1 MKKILST
8 LLAASLMLLGTQA
21 FAQGSINAGYLNST
35 QSFKNSDS
43 VNSNG
48 AYVGASYN
56 IAIAGGF
63 GVAPGIYYS
72 LIANNKGTAAEIL
85 GIPVSGSTKFREH
98 AINVPVYLN
107 WGTDLARDSRFFV
120 YAGPT
125 VQYGLSSKTKGSVGV
140 GSYAAD
146 GIYDNYK
153 DGDQNPFNVYLGG
166 GIGITV
172 AGIQVSVGYDYGM
185 MNLYKGDDAVQSK
198 RSNIKIGV
206 GFAF

>member
-56 IAIAGGF
+56 IGIAGGF
-63 GVAPGIYYS
+63 GIAPGIYYS
-72 LIANNKGTAAEIL
+72 LIASNKASAASFF
-85 GIPVSGSTKFREH
+85 GVDVSESTHFREH
-98 AINVPVYLN
+98 AVNVPVYLN
-107 WGTDLARDSRFFV
+107 WGTDLTRDSRFFV

-125 VQYGLSSKTKGSVGV
+125 LQYGLSSKTKVAGGIGSIT
-140 GSYAAD
+140 AD
-146 GIYDNYK
+146 HTYDNYK
-153 DGDQNPFNVYLGG
+153 DWNQNPFNVYLGG

-185 MNLYKGDDAVQSK
+185 MNLYKGDDATQSK

>member
-1 MKKILST
+1 MKKIFST
-8 LLAASLMLLGTQA
+8 LLAASLMLIGTQA

-35 QSFKNSDS
+35 QSFQKGDS
-43 VNSNG
+43 ENSNG

-56 IAIAGGF
+56 IGIAGGL
-63 GVAPGIYYS
+63 GIAPGIYYS
-72 LIANNKGTAAEIL
+72 LIANSKGTAASVL

-125 VQYGLSSKTKGSVGV
+125 LQYGLSSKTKGAVSVGSS
-140 GSYAAD
+140 GAD
-146 GIYDNYK
+146 STFDNYK
-153 DGDQNPFNVYLGG
+153 DGNQNPFNVYLGG

-185 MNLYKGDDAVQSK
+185 MNLYKGDNAVQSK

>member
-8 LLAASLMLLGTQA
+8 LLAASLMLVGTQA

-72 LIANNKGTAAEIL
+72 LIANNKASAGSIF
-85 GIPVSGSTKFREH
+85 GVDVSGSSKFREH

-125 VQYGLSSKTKGSVGV
+125 LQYGLSSKTKVAGGV
-140 GSYAAD
+140 GSVTAD
-146 GIYDNYK
+146 KTFDNYK
-153 DGDQNPFNVYLGG
+153 DSNLNPFNVYLGG

-172 AGIQVSVGYDYGM
+172 AGIQVTVGYDYGM
-185 MNLYKGDDAVQSK
+185 MNLYKGDDATQSK